1 METYKGDFFEI
12 FGTLEDIRQEEKVK
26 HKLVDILFL
35 VVSAVICGCN
45 EWKEIHLWASWESN
59 VKWLKKYIEL
69 ENGTPSLAT
78 IGRLFNIIDPK
89 QFEKCFID
97 WMRAAVKLGK
107 KEVIAIDGKTMRGSQ
122 EKAKDQ
128 KGAHIVS
135 ALCSSYNLV
144 LGQVKTEEKSNEI
157 TAIPELLDL
166 LFIEGCIVTIDAMG
180 AQKKIAKKIV
190 KDNKA
195 DYVLNLK
202 ENQETLH
209 QEVTEYF
216 ADLEKDRQLDGVKLK
231 NEQEPVENVLNYGVL
246 GIYRTVEKG
255 HGRIENRT
263 YYYSTDIDWMK
274 EAKKEWEKL
283 TGIGMVVRK
292 VHFSDPGKNST
303 VEIAFYIGSIG
314 NVKDFAFAVRN
325 HWKIE
330 SMHWSLDVTF
340 GDDENRVR
348 KGMAPQNMA
357 VLKRIAFNAVK
368 KDTQKYPKESMKA
381 RRFMAMGNP
390 EYRDYLLDLNLKD
403 R

>member
-1 METYKGDFFEI
+1 MGAYEGDFFEI

-45 EWKEIHLWASWESN
+45 EWKEIYMWANWESN
-59 VKWLKKYIEL
+59 VKWLKKYIGL
-69 ENGTPSLAT
+69 ENGIPSLAT
-78 IGRLFNIIDPK
+78 IGRLFNIINPK

-97 WMRAAVKLGK
+97 WMRAAVDLRE

-122 EKAKDQ
+122 DRNQ

-144 LGQVKTEEKSNEI
+144 IGQVKTEAKSNEI

-166 LFIEGCIVTIDAMG
+166 LFIKGCIVTIDAMG
-180 AQKKIAKKIV
+180 TQKKIAAKIV
-190 KDNKA
+190 KDNQA

-202 ENQETLH
+202 GNQETLY
-209 QEVTEYF
+209 QEVAEYF
-216 ADLEKDRQLDGVKLK
+216 SDLKKDGRLDGGKLK
-231 NEQEPVENVLNYGVL
+231 NKQEPVESILNNGIL
-246 GIYRTVEKG
+246 GTYRTCEKG

-283 TGIGMVVRK
+283 TGIGMVVRE
-292 VHFSDPGKNST
+292 VDFSDPGIKST
-303 VEIAFYIGSIG
+303 VETAFYIGSIEK
-314 NVKDFAFAVRN
+314 VKDFAFAVRN
-325 HWKIE
+325 HWGIE

-368 KDTQKYPKESMKA
+368 KDTQKYPKQSMKA